1 MKINSHRDNIYVNW
15 NGFVSK
21 CDVSIPEQY
30 DLECE
35 GPIAAVRGLVLEIDV
50 FPLHDE
56 LVPVIQVADARV
68 VRAARVEVRHE
79 RRDVLRGRQ
88 PAVHVVPGVE
98 EAARGDGDVLHQV
111 AVERE
116 LEAEVDGG
124 GAAVALGQHGVVLHP
139 ARRGAGRV
147 LVIEVVEVV
156 LVLLD
161 GVRVVLVQCVLAER
175 GNVKL
180 MLTCDIM

>member
-1 MKINSHRDNIYVNW
+1 MKIFSHRDNIYVNW

-21 CDVSIPEQY
+21 CDVAIPEQY

-35 GPIAAVRGLVLEIDV
+35 GPIAAVRGLVLEVDV

-56 LVPVIQVADARV
+56 LVPVVQVADARV
-68 VRAARVEVRHE
+68 VRAARVEVGHE

-98 EAARGDGDVLHQV
+98 EAARGDGDGLHQV
-111 AVERE
+111 PVERE

-124 GAAVALGQHGVVLHP
+124 GAAVALGQHGVVLHS

-147 LVIEVVEVV
+147 LVIQVVEVV

-161 GVRVVLVQCVLAER
+161 GVRVVLVQCVLAEEVL
-175 GNVKL
+175 N
-180 MLTCDIM
+180 